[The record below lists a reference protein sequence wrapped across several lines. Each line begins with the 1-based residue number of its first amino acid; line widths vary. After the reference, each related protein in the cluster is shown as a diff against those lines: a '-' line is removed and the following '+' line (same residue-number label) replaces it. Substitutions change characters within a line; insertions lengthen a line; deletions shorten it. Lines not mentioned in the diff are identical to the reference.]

1 MYTKQSFIIIVILLV
16 AIILAVL
23 VSFLV
28 TTNNIISL
36 LPQYDNI
43 ITTVIFQQPNSS
55 INRIKDSIEDVKL
68 ISIYNTKILPVVRDY
83 HDIISASVNKIDYG
97 TKMIFT
103 MDLAGDANKNEKY
116 ETVYL
121 WLIYYTRN
129 LDGRNHQQQQFY
141 TVIIPNFPSSSN
153 FENKNGWYLAIFNN
167 TDSTYTL
174 PLSKISSMPEN
185 KVQVFVDPTFIG
197 NPQSFNY
204 VVSTMIR
211 VNSTYLNK
219 PPDYLVDSAPD
230 GNELF
235 WLKWFS

>member
-1 MYTKQSFIIIVILLV
+1 MYAKQSFIIIIILLV

-28 TTNNIISL
+28 TTNTIIPL
-36 LPQYDNI
+36 LPPYNNI
-43 ITTVIFQQPNSS
+43 ITTIIFQEPSS
-55 INRIKDSIEDVKL
+55 NRIEDSTEDVKF
-68 ISIYNTKILPVVRDY
+68 ISIYSTKILPIVRDY
-83 HDIISASVNKIDYG
+83 HDIISASVNKIDDDN
-97 TKMIFT
+97 KMIFT

-121 WLIYYTRN
+121 WLIYYTSN

-141 TVIIPNFPSSSN
+141 TVIIPNFPSGSN

-204 VVSTMIR
+204 VVSTMVR

>member
-1 MYTKQSFIIIVILLV
+1 MYTNQSFIIIVILLV
-16 AIILAVL
+16 AIILAVV

-28 TTNNIISL
+28 TTNTIISL
-36 LPQYDNI
+36 LPPYDNT
-43 ITTVIFQQPNSS
+43 ITTNIFQEPNISS
-55 INRIKDSIEDVKL
+55 NRIKDNTEDVKL

-83 HDIISASVNKIDYG
+83 HDIISASVNKIDDG

-121 WLIYYTRN
+121 WLIYYTSN
-129 LDGRNHQQQQFY
+129 LDVRNHQQQFY
-141 TVIIPNFPSSSN
+141 TVIIPNFPSDSN

-204 VVSTMIR
+204 VVSTMVR
-211 VNSTYLNK
+211 VNSTDLNK
-219 PPDYLVDSAPD
+219 PPDYLIDSAPD

>member
-1 MYTKQSFIIIVILLV
+1 MYTKQNFIIIVILLV

-28 TTNNIISL
+28 TTNTIIPL
-36 LPQYDNI
+36 LPPYNNI
-43 ITTVIFQQPNSS
+43 ITTTIFQEPSS
-55 INRIKDSIEDVKL
+55 NRVKDNTEDVKL
-68 ISIYNTKILPVVRDY
+68 ISIYYTKILPVVRDY
-83 HDIISASVNKIDYG
+83 HDIISASVNKIDDG

-121 WLIYYTRN
+121 WLIYYTSN

-153 FENKNGWYLAIFNN
+153 LENKNGWYLAIFNN

-204 VVSTMIR
+204 VVSTMVR

>member
-1 MYTKQSFIIIVILLV
+1 MYTNQSFIIIVILLV
-16 AIILAVL
+16 AIILAVV

-28 TTNNIISL
+28 TTNTIISL
-36 LPQYDNI
+36 LPPYDNT
-43 ITTVIFQQPNSS
+43 ITTIIFQEPNISS
-55 INRIKDSIEDVKL
+55 NRIKDNTEDVKL

-83 HDIISASVNKIDYG
+83 HDIISASVNKIDDG

-121 WLIYYTRN
+121 WLIYYTSN

-141 TVIIPNFPSSSN
+141 TVIIPNFPSDSN

-204 VVSTMIR
+204 VVSTMVR

>member
-1 MYTKQSFIIIVILLV
+1 MYAKQSFIIIVILLV

-28 TTNNIISL
+28 TTNTIIPL
-36 LPQYDNI
+36 LPPYNNI
-43 ITTVIFQQPNSS
+43 ITTIIFQEPSS
-55 INRIKDSIEDVKL
+55 NRIEDSTEDVKL
-68 ISIYNTKILPVVRDY
+68 ISIYSTRILPIVRDY
-83 HDIISASVNKIDYG
+83 HDIISASVNKIDDDN
-97 TKMIFT
+97 KMIFT

-121 WLIYYTRN
+121 WLIYYTSN

-141 TVIIPNFPSSSN
+141 TVIIPNFPSGSN

-204 VVSTMIR
+204 VVSTMVR

>member
-1 MYTKQSFIIIVILLV
+1 MYDKQSFIIIVILLV

-28 TTNNIISL
+28 TTNTIIPL
-36 LPQYDNI
+36 LPPYNNI
-43 ITTVIFQQPNSS
+43 ITTTIFQESS
-55 INRIKDSIEDVKL
+55 SNRVKDNTEDVKL
-68 ISIYNTKILPVVRDY
+68 ISIYYTKILPVVRDY
-83 HDIISASVNKIDYG
+83 HDIISASVNKIDDG

-121 WLIYYTRN
+121 WLIYYTSN

-153 FENKNGWYLAIFNN
+153 LENKNGWYLAIFNN

-174 PLSKISSMPEN
+174 PLSKISSMPKN

>member
-1 MYTKQSFIIIVILLV
+1 MYAKQSFIIVILLI
-16 AIILAVL
+16 AIISAVL

-28 TTNNIISL
+28 TTTKTIIPL
-36 LPQYDNI
+36 LTPYNDI
-43 ITTVIFQQPNSS
+43 ITTFIFQRPISS
-55 INRIKDSIEDVKL
+55 YRIEDSTEDVKL
-68 ISIYNTKILPVVRDY
+68 ISVYSTKILPVVRDY
-83 HDIISASVNKIDYG
+83 HDIISASVNKIDDG
-97 TKMIFT
+97 NKLILT

-121 WLIYYTRN
+121 WLIYYTSNLHRRN
-129 LDGRNHQQQQFY
+129 QQQQQQLY
-141 TVIIPNFPSSSN
+141 TVIIPNFPSDSN
-153 FENKNGWYLAIFNN
+153 FENKNGWYLTIFNN

-174 PLSKISSMPEN
+174 PLSKISGMPKN
-185 KVQVFVDPTFIG
+185 KVQVFVDPVFIG

-211 VNSTYLNK
+211 VNSTYLDK

-235 WLKWFS
+235 WVKWFS

>member
-16 AIILAVL
+16 AIILAVV
-23 VSFLV
+23 VSFLI
-28 TTNNIISL
+28 TTDTIISL
-36 LPQYDNI
+36 LPPYDNI
-43 ITTVIFQQPNSS
+43 ITTIIFQEPNSS
-55 INRIKDSIEDVKL
+55 SNRIKDSTEDVKL

-83 HDIISASVNKIDYG
+83 HDIISASVDKIDYG
-97 TKMIFT
+97 NKMIFT

-121 WLIYYTRN
+121 WLIYYTSNLYARN
-129 LDGRNHQQQQFY
+129 QQQQQFY
-141 TVIIPNFPSSSN
+141 TLIIPNFPSSSN

-174 PLSKISSMPEN
+174 PLSKISTMPEN

-204 VVSTMIR
+204 VVSTMVR
-211 VNSTYLNK
+211 VNSSYLNK

>member
-1 MYTKQSFIIIVILLV
+1 MYTKQNFIIIVILLV
-16 AIILAVL
+16 AIVLAVL

-28 TTNNIISL
+28 TTNTIIPLLSPYNNIF
-36 LPQYDNI
+36 
-43 ITTVIFQQPNSS
+43 TTIIFQEPSS
-55 INRIKDSIEDVKL
+55 NRIKDNTEDVKL
-68 ISIYNTKILPVVRDY
+68 ISIYNTKKLPIVRDY
-83 HDIISASVNKIDYG
+83 HDIISASIDKIDDG

-121 WLIYYTRN
+121 WLIYYTSN
-129 LDGRNHQQQQFY
+129 LDGRNYQQQQFY
-141 TVIIPNFPSSSN
+141 TVIIPNFPSNSN
-153 FENKNGWYLAIFNN
+153 FENNNGWYLAIFNN

-204 VVSTMIR
+204 VVSTMVR

>member
-1 MYTKQSFIIIVILLV
+1 MYAKQSFIIIVILLV
-16 AIILAVL
+16 AIISAVL

-28 TTNNIISL
+28 TTNTIISL
-36 LPQYDNI
+36 LPPYNNI
-43 ITTVIFQQPNSS
+43 ITTIIFQQPSS
-55 INRIKDSIEDVKL
+55 SNRIEDSTEDVKL
-68 ISIYNTKILPVVRDY
+68 IRIYSTKILPVVRDY
-83 HDIISASVNKIDYG
+83 HDIISASVNKIDDG
-97 TKMIFT
+97 NKMILT

-121 WLIYYTRN
+121 WLIYYTSN
-129 LDGRNHQQQQFY
+129 LHGRNQQQLY
-141 TVIIPNFPSSSN
+141 TVIIPNFPSDSN
-153 FENKNGWYLAIFNN
+153 FENKNGWYLTIFNN

-174 PLSKISSMPEN
+174 PLSKISAMPNN
-185 KVQVFVDPTFIG
+185 KVQVFVDPAFIG

-204 VVSTMIR
+204 VVSTMVR

-235 WLKWFS
+235 WVKWFS

>member
-1 MYTKQSFIIIVILLV
+1 MYAKQSFIIIVILFV

-28 TTNNIISL
+28 TTNTIIPL
-36 LPQYDNI
+36 LPPYNNI
-43 ITTVIFQQPNSS
+43 ITTIIFQEPSS
-55 INRIKDSIEDVKL
+55 NRIEDSTEDVKL
-68 ISIYNTKILPVVRDY
+68 ISIYSTKILPIVRDY
-83 HDIISASVNKIDYG
+83 HDIISASVNKIDDDN
-97 TKMIFT
+97 KMVFT

-121 WLIYYTRN
+121 WLIYYTSN

-141 TVIIPNFPSSSN
+141 TVIIPNFPSGSN
-153 FENKNGWYLAIFNN
+153 FENKNDWYLAIFNN

-204 VVSTMIR
+204 VVSTMVR

>member
-1 MYTKQSFIIIVILLV
+1 MHTKQSFIIIVILFV

-28 TTNNIISL
+28 TTNTIIPL
-36 LPQYDNI
+36 LPQYNNI
-43 ITTVIFQQPNSS
+43 ITTIIFQEPSS
-55 INRIKDSIEDVKL
+55 NRIEDSTEDVKL
-68 ISIYNTKILPVVRDY
+68 ISIYSTRILPIVRDY
-83 HDIISASVNKIDYG
+83 HDIISASVNKIDDDN
-97 TKMIFT
+97 KMIFT

-121 WLIYYTRN
+121 WLIYYTSN
-129 LDGRNHQQQQFY
+129 LDVRNQQQQQFY
-141 TVIIPNFPSSSN
+141 TLIIPNFPSSSN

-174 PLSKISSMPEN
+174 PLSKISTMPEN

-204 VVSTMIR
+204 VVSTMVR